1 MAAKTYTASLTG
13 RRIQLINELILNG
26 MNWTAAGRKAGYGEH
41 YAATQLKGICLKNQ
55 SFCKALEAR
64 QQKIT
69 PDKRNETEKLVQH
82 LENIILDPKTSTA
95 NRIRAIDI
103 RCKIAGIYSEKRVIE
118 TVARQRELDASESA
132 EASRLAEL
140 LVLGVHAKYADTQH
154 IEGDGADGPTRT
166 ASNDSETAAKQDANN
181 GVEGPKNA
189 DSEDKECFSDPPPC
203 PQTTGE
209 PTVPLFSSIF
219 AGGGK

>member
-1 MAAKTYTASLTG
+1 MTTKTYTASLTG
-13 RRIQLINELILNG
+13 RRIQLINELLLNG
-26 MNWTAAGRKAGYGEH
+26 MNWHKAGVAAGYGDQ
-41 YAATQLKGICLKNQ
+41 YAEKRLKSICMR
-55 SFCKALEAR
+55 SVAFCRALEAR

-69 PDKRNETEKLVQH
+69 PDKRNEAEKLVQH
-82 LENIILDPKTSTA
+82 LENIILDKHTSTA

-154 IEGDGADGPTRT
+154 IEGDGADGVTHT
-166 ASNDSETAAKQDANN
+166 VSNDSETAAKQQANN
-181 GVEGPKNA
+181 AAEGPKNA
-189 DSEDKECFSDPPPC
+189 DSEDKECFLDPPPC
-203 PQTTGE
+203 PPTTGE